1 MRLISI
7 AVGAGKL
14 DKRSHEFSN
23 VGMIFRDRLDA
34 GERLAELLSDYRGE
48 KLAIIA
54 IPRGGVEVGY
64 VLATRLDAPLEV
76 TVPRKIGAP
85 MDPELAVGAIA
96 EDGTIYVDEEIM
108 RLVGVGMD
116 WIREEGERELR
127 EVRRRIEVYRGGK
140 PLPRLDGYTVIL
152 VDDGVAT
159 GATIIATA
167 RFLRKLEPRRLVIAV
182 PVAPPETIPKL
193 SREADDVRCVETPT
207 PFFAIGQFY
216 HDFTQLS
223 DSQVLEYL
231 SRVKRLV

>member
-1 MRLISI
+1 MLR
-7 AVGAGKL
+7 
-14 DKRSHEFSN
+14 
-23 VGMIFRDRLDA
+23 MIFRDRLDA

-48 KLAIIA
+48 RLAIIA

-64 VLATRLDAPLEV
+64 VLAIRLGAPLEV

-96 EDGTIYVDEEIM
+96 EDGTIYVDEEVA

-116 WIREEGERELR
+116 WIREEGERELL

-159 GATIIATA
+159 GATMIATA
-167 RFLRKLEPRRLVIAV
+167 KFLRKLEPRRLVIAV
-182 PVAPPETIPKL
+182 PVAPPETLPKL
-193 SREADDVRCVETPT
+193 SREADDVRCVETPS

-216 HDFTQLS
+216 RDFTQLS
-223 DSQVLEYL
+223 DSQVLDYL
-231 SRVKRLV
+231 SRVKRLI